1 MDRIKSLMDDLEN
14 MLQKLNPEDKAKYN
28 IFEQKRLKIMS
39 DDNISSLDKISELKK
54 LGEEYGGNYSL

>member
-39 DDNISSLDKISELKK
+39 DDSLSNFDKIDALKK
-54 LGEEYGGNYSL
+54 LGQDYGNYNI